1 LVQADAAAARVVRLL
16 DAEQALVSGDAARTL
31 RLLKLDSLADAALDR
46 PTLLL
51 LAQAVLQSSPQ
62 DPTQAKVQVAAVAQA
77 LQAWVQTHV
86 HGTRAWQLL
95 AQAYVTQGQGLRA
108 IRADAEAQVA
118 VLNLDA
124 ALDRYK
130 AAQQMVRQ
138 GAARQAGDNIEASI
152 IDTRR
157 RQLESTLKEQ
167 ALER

>member
-1 LVQADAAAARVVRLL
+1 
-16 DAEQALVSGDAARTL
+16 
-31 RLLKLDSLADAALDR
+31 
-46 PTLLL
+46 
-51 LAQAVLQSSPQ
+51 
-62 DPTQAKVQVAAVAQA
+62 
-77 LQAWVQTHV
+77 VQTHV
-86 HGTRAWQLL
+86 RDARAWQLL

-130 AAQQMVRQ
+130 AAQQLVRQ